1 MRERLGQKVGQFTES
16 VIREMTRQAAVY
28 GAVNL
33 SQGYPDFPA
42 PAEIKQAACQAIE
55 ADVNQYSIT
64 WGAPA
69 FRRAIAEK
77 TRQHLGLE
85 IDPDREVVVTCGA
98 TEAMIATLLALLNA
112 GDEVI
117 VFEPYYENYGPD
129 AILTGAIPRYVTLFP
144 PRDGNGVWHFDPDE
158 LRAAFSDR
166 TRAIIITT
174 PHNPTGKVFSREEL
188 GLIAELCHQF
198 DVIAITDEIYEH
210 IWYPHPERTVEHV
223 AIATLPG
230 MRDRTVTINSLSKTF
245 AVTGWRVGYAIAAPD
260 LMHGIRQVHDFLTV
274 GAAAPLQAA
283 GTFAMSLP
291 PTYYQSLQAEYQ
303 QRRDFLVGT
312 LREVGFGCAP
322 PDGAYYIM
330 ADISRFGFEND
341 LRFTEHLI
349 REVGVAAVPGSSFF
363 RRPELGRHLVRF
375 CYCKREET
383 LQAAAERLRK
393 LG

>member
-188 GLIAELCHQF
+188 GFIAELCHQF

-312 LREVGFGCAP
+312 LHEVGFGCAP

-383 LQAAAERLRK
+383 LQTAAERLRK